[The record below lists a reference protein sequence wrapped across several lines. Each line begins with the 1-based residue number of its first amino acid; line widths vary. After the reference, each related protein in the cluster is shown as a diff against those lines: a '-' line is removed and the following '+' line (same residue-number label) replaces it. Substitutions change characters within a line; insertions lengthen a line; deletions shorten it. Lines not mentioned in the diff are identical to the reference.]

1 LKKFL
6 FCGIIYIEKN
16 ERRIYMIQFDN
27 VSVSNMANAIRGMR
41 NPLESWKQSDS
52 RYGLG
57 DCDDEYTAS
66 RLFDTCDAWM
76 EYLGYGR
83 SEDIESKVD
92 RDQWIKAEKEIRKWL
107 WDSSLLEMD
116 GPYEDRFYF
125 GPKDLKL
132 AQSLVRAGTDESK
145 FMRQIFI
152 SVDITAPLYWW
163 KEMDTY
169 KIGTVANSTSTMHK
183 LSSRPIEINDFSFDK
198 NLQELPYHLDAS
210 GDGQGFYWLFE
221 DAIESILEDC
231 EYLRQKYIE
240 TNDKRYWRALIQL
253 LPESYNQTRT
263 WTANYAVLRNIYF
276 ARRNHKLQEWR
287 DFCKWIETLP
297 WAKELICL
305 EEKKER

>member
-1 LKKFL
+1 
-6 FCGIIYIEKN
+6 
-16 ERRIYMIQFDN
+16 MIQFDN

-41 NPLESWKQSDS
+41 NPLESWDSMDS
-52 RYGLG
+52 RFGIQC
-57 DCDDEYTAS
+57 DDDEYDMA
-66 RLFDTCDAWM
+66 RLFDITDAWM

-83 SEDIESKVD
+83 LEDIELEVD
-92 RDQWIKAEKEIRKWL
+92 RNQWIKAEKDIEKWL

-132 AQSLVRAGTDESK
+132 AQSLVHAGTDESK

-152 SVDITAPLYWW
+152 SVDITAPIYWW

-169 KIGTVANSTSTMHK
+169 KVGTIANSTSTMHK

-198 NLQELPYHLDAS
+198 DWDLDFNLAKEYIVSA
-210 GDGQGFYWLFE
+210 
-221 DAIESILEDC
+221 C
-231 EYLRQKYIE
+231 ETLRQKYIE
-240 TNDKRYWRALIQL
+240 TQDKRYWRALIQL

-305 EEKKER
+305 EEKKEK